1 MNGIQPV
8 FGSYPCAGCIEP
20 RNSGVRVSPA
30 NLELL
35 HNLLIIAG
43 LALAAHVAV
52 RLVRAGARVF
62 LSSRLG
68 SISQAATVTRFLG
81 SAAAFAIWF
90 VAIGFG
96 LRELGVSLETYVA
109 SATVIGLAVSFG
121 SQSLVQDVISGLTLI
136 FTGLVEVGD
145 MVDLN
150 GQVGVVETIGMR
162 YTEIRNVQGAVIYI
176 SNRNITT
183 VTKFPVGYV
192 RVFIDAILPPDHAEE
207 GKRALEAAAAE
218 AHRQFSGIMIKE
230 PSVQLL
236 AEGDAAGRPMGRV
249 KFRIWPGQGGIIET
263 AAKLQVIGTLKA
275 IDPNYADWMVAVH
288 YRVEPAFVRR
298 ATSAKDVLRGLV
310 QDAAREGDRIIS
322 RKKRN

>member
-1 MNGIQPV
+1 MPNIGDDHPV
-8 FGSYPCAGCIEP
+8 
-20 RNSGVRVSPA
+20 
-30 NLELL
+30 LQ
-35 HNLLIIAG
+35 NLLVIAA
-43 LALAAHVAV
+43 LALAAHLAV
-52 RLVRAGARVF
+52 RFVRAVAKIF
-62 LSSRLG
+62 LSSKLG

-90 VAIGFG
+90 VAIGFA

-145 MVDLN
+145 MVDMN

-162 YTEIRNVQGAVIYI
+162 YTEIRHVQGAVIYI
-176 SNRNITT
+176 SNRNITN

-192 RVFIDAILPPDHAEE
+192 RVFIDAILPPTHLEDA
-207 GKRALEAAAAE
+207 KRALEAAAAE

-236 AEGDAAGRPMGRV
+236 AEGDAAGRPMGRI
-249 KFRIWPGQGGIIET
+249 KFRIWPGQGGVIET
-263 AAKLQVIGTLKA
+263 AAKLQVIGALKA
-275 IDPNYADWMVAVH
+275 IDPNFADWMVAVH

-298 ATSAKDVLRGLV
+298 AAPAKDVLRGLV
-310 QDAAREGDRIIS
+310 QDAAREHKRFIS
-322 RKKRN
+322 RKKRS